1 MSRTEPASARTIAL
15 VLIPVLLIILAG
27 CSLDDALETTFEGQL
42 VDADGAPVADAV
54 VFAPE
59 GAASAAQRA
68 NVRESC
74 HAPSEASR
82 AATCTDAEGRFAL
95 RLTTPLVGTQRLVF
109 EWRYW
114 HTVAE
119 IDLALRGPGQSIDV
133 DARFPSLEPAEEL
146 ERAVQYVLPGLK
158 RFELIT
164 LNTEKAIIALQDHT
178 AAVDADLE
186 PVYLNLPILQPDGT
200 QQFITWT
207 AYHHDMRELGVSDC
221 AIDAATF
228 VPVDCQ
234 EVSGPSLTFQGM
246 PWLGANDILQMI
258 GETEKNLEALRDESV
273 YQFSVIAVIGD
284 ELDATYYGTQLT
296 APHTPSSLQGLRSV
310 LDLHYDAATTQRLL
324 DSNQANYLLYNQ
336 IDVDVPSEDEDSH
349 LHAQALA
356 PTAHRDALGRSDHM
370 LEDGV
375 KFLRPVMIADATVY
389 DAVAGV
395 RLVTNYFA
403 RVDAM
408 ANRQDL
414 IFALLQLSAKEAP
427 SNLTSLT
434 QWSNAFTVRTR
445 IGGYRRFT
453 AAGQEAFTW
462 PAGPCVE
469 SDNLL
474 QAYRDSS
481 RDSTTLDNEY
491 WVWWTNTTRYP
502 GTSGCAGIGGFGRTP
517 RQGGTTWVSL
527 RNASNEITSST
538 LMHETG
544 HLLNARHANGTNPHQ
559 CRLIGILPV
568 GPNGPSL
575 MITGVNRST
584 RTTCF
589 AITESGDTSLRSRTL
604 AAEHLH
610 PLLR

>member
-1 MSRTEPASARTIAL
+1 MTRPTLASTRRSML
-15 VLIPVLLIILAG
+15 VLIPVLLVVLAG
-27 CSLDDALETTFEGQL
+27 CSLEDAFDTTFEGQL
-42 VDADGAPVADAV
+42 LDVDGAPVAGAV

-59 GAASAAQRA
+59 GAAATVQRA
-68 NVRESC
+68 NVGESC
-74 HAPSEASR
+74 QEPSEAFR
-82 AATCTDAEGRFAL
+82 VATCTDAEGRFAL
-95 RLTTPLVGTQRLVF
+95 QLTTPPVGVQRLVF

-114 HTVAE
+114 RTVADVE
-119 IDLALRGPGQSIDV
+119 LGLRVPGQPIDA

-146 ERAVQYVLPGLK
+146 ERAVHHALPGIEH
-158 RFELIT
+158 FELIT
-164 LNTEKAIIALQDHT
+164 LNTEKAIIALQDH
-178 AAVDADLE
+178 AASADADLE

-207 AYHHDMRELGVSDC
+207 AYHHDMRELGVEDC
-221 AIDAATF
+221 AIDATTF
-228 VPVDCQ
+228 APVDCQ
-234 EVSGPSLTFQGM
+234 EVVGPSLTFQGM
-246 PWLGANDILQMI
+246 PWLGTEDILVMI
-258 GETEKNLEALRDESV
+258 GETEKNFETLRDEAV
-273 YQFSVIAVIGD
+273 YQFSVVAVIGD
-284 ELDATYYGTQLT
+284 ELDATYYGTQLA
-296 APHTPSSLQGLRSV
+296 APFTPSSLQGLRSV
-310 LDLHYDAATTQRLL
+310 LDLHYDAATTERLL
-324 DSNQANYLLYNQ
+324 STNQANYLLYNQ
-336 IDVDVPSEDEDSH
+336 VDVDLPPEDEDAH
-349 LHAQALA
+349 LHALA
-356 PTAHRDALGRSDHM
+356 PSAPRDALERANHL
-370 LEDGV
+370 LEEGV
-375 KFLRPVMIADATVY
+375 KFLRPVMIADSTVY

-414 IFALLQLSAKEAP
+414 IFALLQLSAQEAP

-462 PAGPCVE
+462 PAGPCTE

-491 WVWWTNTTRYP
+491 WVWWTNTTRYA
-502 GTSGCAGIGGFGRTP
+502 GTAGCAGIGGFGRTP

-527 RNASNEITSST
+527 RNASNEITAST

-559 CRLIGILPV
+559 CRLLGILPV

-575 MITGVNRST
+575 MITGVDRST

-589 AITESGDTSLRSRTL
+589 AITQSGDTSLRSRTL

-610 PLLR
+610 SRLQ